1 MPTITSGPGAIAVE
15 AIQDQIRAVGVGRVI
30 LSSDL
35 GQVDNGPVVAGFA
48 RCLGKLVE
56 AGLTEDEIRVMIVD
70 NPKKLL
76 EGRHRT
82 PVS

>member
-1 MPTITSGPGAIAVE
+1 MGVE
-15 AIQDQIRAVGVGRVI
+15 HVI

-35 GQVDNGPVVAGFA
+35 GQVDSGPVVAGFA
-48 RCLGKLVE
+48 RCLGKLIG

-76 EGRHRT
+76 ERE
-82 PVS
+82 